1 MTGISKSFGGIT
13 VLDEVNFDL
22 RPGEVHILAGEN
34 GAGKSTLMKILA
46 GVYREYSGE
55 IFLKGQA
62 VRFRSPREAYD
73 HGIAVIYQE
82 LSLVD
87 SMSVAENLHLGR
99 ERLSGGEWIDR
110 KGQRATADTMLRA
123 TGLDLDSAR
132 EVEHYPISSRQMVEI
147 ARALSRNAD
156 AVVMDEPTSALN
168 EVEVERLFGLIR
180 AITQRGC
187 GVIYITHKL
196 EEIFKIGE
204 RITVLRDGRNV
215 WTSPM
220 SEVTRD
226 SLITSM
232 VGREVETRFPYLAT
246 APGEI
251 LVHVEG
257 LRVAGESLATRPDV
271 ENVSF
276 TLHAGE
282 VVGLAGLRGSGNS
295 EVLQA
300 LFGANHER
308 VSGRIEFTGRKIERG
323 GPRESIDRQIVL
335 LTNDRKGNGLVM
347 ELPIRENITLPSLR
361 RFSKGGWIRRRAE
374 DRIAK
379 AQASALRIR
388 AASVTQEVGTLS
400 GGNQQKVVFAKWLE
414 TRPRVLL
421 LDDPTRGVDVGAKQE
436 IYELIMRLKGEGC
449 AMLLVSSETPELLG
463 LCDRILVMSEGRIVR
478 EFARS
483 EATQEG
489 LLHAALGLPRVG
501 DA

>member
-13 VLDEVNFDL
+13 VLDKVDFDL

-46 GVYREYSGE
+46 GVHRDYSGE
-55 IFLKGQA
+55 VSLKGQT

-99 ERLSGGEWIDR
+99 EKVRGGAWIDR
-110 KGQRATADTMLRA
+110 KGQRWAAESMLHAAGLALDT
-123 TGLDLDSAR
+123 TR
-132 EVEHYPISSRQMVEI
+132 EAEYYPLSSRQMVEI

-156 AVVMDEPTSALN
+156 VVVMDEPTSALN
-168 EVEVERLFGLIR
+168 EVEVERLFELIR
-180 AITQRGC
+180 SITQRGC

-196 EEIFKIGE
+196 EEIFGIGG
-204 RITVLRDGRNV
+204 RITVLRDGKNV
-215 WTSPM
+215 WTSSM
-220 SEVTRD
+220 GEVTRD
-226 SLITSM
+226 SLIATM
-232 VGREVETRFPYLAT
+232 VGREVETRFPYVET
-246 APGEI
+246 SPGEM
-251 LVHVEG
+251 L
-257 LRVAGESLATRPDV
+257 LRVKELHVAEESRGMQA
-271 ENVSF
+271 EINVSF
-276 TLHAGE
+276 ALHAGE

-300 LFGANHER
+300 LFGAFPGR
-308 VSGRIEFTGRKIERG
+308 VSGRIELAGWETERLN
-323 GPRESIDRQIVL
+323 PHQAINRQIAL

-347 ELPIRENITLPSLR
+347 ELSVRDNITLPSLR
-361 RFSKGGWIRRRAE
+361 RFSMGGWLRRKAE
-374 DRIAK
+374 DRVAK
-379 AQASALRIR
+379 TRADALRIR
-388 AASVTQEVGTLS
+388 AASLAQEVGTLS

-414 TRPRVLL
+414 THPHVLL

-436 IYELIMRLKGEGC
+436 IYELIMRLKRERC

-463 LCDRILVMSEGRIVR
+463 LCDRILVMNEGRIVR
-478 EFARS
+478 EFTRS
-483 EATQEG
+483 EATQEA
-489 LLHAALGLPRVG
+489 LLHAALGLSGFG